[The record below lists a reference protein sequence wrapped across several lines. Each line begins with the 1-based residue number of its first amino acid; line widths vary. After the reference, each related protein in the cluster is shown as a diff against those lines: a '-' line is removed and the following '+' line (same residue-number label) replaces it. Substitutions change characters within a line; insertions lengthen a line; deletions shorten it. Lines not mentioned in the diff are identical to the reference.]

1 MTGKLT
7 LIPTPIGDIL
17 ELSLEAKRVMELAC
31 ANFENSIFLVEDMK
45 PGRRRWIKFG
55 LPRELIN
62 SLQTLNEHSRESEN
76 KTLIESIKNGKNVFL
91 MSDAGLPAFCDPGQ
105 VLIDQCHKNK
115 IQVTSTPLDNSIV
128 LALALSGF
136 KHTRFNFHGFFPRK
150 TPERIKA
157 IEKFLSESIT
167 SICMDTPYR
176 LAKLLNEIQTSER
189 KLKISKEYFLAMD
202 LSKETELLIR
212 GNINKIIKLLPQNKK
227 FEFILISNS

>member
-1 MTGKLT
+1 MSGKLT
-7 LIPTPIGDIL
+7 LIPTPIGDVI

-31 ANFENSIFLVEDMK
+31 SNFENSIFVVEDMK

-62 SLQTLNEHSRESEN
+62 SLQTLNEHSKEHEN
-76 KTLIESIKNGKNVFL
+76 KILIENIKNGKNVFL

-105 VLIDQCHKNK
+105 VLIDQCHKNN

-136 KHTRFNFHGFFPRK
+136 KHNKFNFHGFFPRK
-150 TPERIKA
+150 SPDRGKA
-157 IEKFLSESIT
+157 IEQFITESIT

-176 LAKLLNEIQTSER
+176 LVKLLNEIQTIER
-189 KLKISKEYFLAMD
+189 KLNISKEYFLALD

-212 GNINKIIKLLPQNKK
+212 GKINKIINTLPQNKK